1 MQPPSNLALEVPF
14 FSGKTEETHPETIR
28 NIVFFLLRFDYQR
41 VPQGPTERHEAIS
54 QVLFSQVFP
63 ESLQV
68 DGPSQPPTAL
78 PQPTQPTAGMAPAP
92 WPGNGR
98 DDIWMMMGHQKLPVY
113 KVFPRNT

>member
-1 MQPPSNLALEVPF
+1 MMWCAASIKPGTGKQRKLIQKQLE
-14 FSGKTEETHPETIR
+14 TLY
-28 NIVFFLLRFDYQR
+28 FFLLRFDYQR

-98 DDIWMMMGHQKLPVY
+98 DDG
-113 KVFPRNT
+113 